1 MCNKFVKKRNG
12 TYVAFKSEK
21 ILNAI
26 YKAFEEENY
35 LKEEVKEYCLNIV
48 DNILKDE
55 NMDNVEKIQDKIEEL
70 LMKNYPQ
77 VAKNY
82 ILYREAKKYERKY
95 KKKYNFLTEEF
106 LNRYKDITPPLTDI
120 GLFTFLRTYSRYL
133 PELRRRENYL
143 EACAR
148 TVDANISFIYKIKK
162 ELTTDEF
169 RNYQKE
175 AELLFD
181 NMFYG
186 RQYLSGRLFWI
197 GGTKNVEL
205 YPSAI
210 YNCSFTKIEKYRDI
224 VEVMYLLTLGC
235 GVGYRIFDEDIEKM
249 ERFRDVQIYHLEYEG
264 VSKDKRL
271 EYTEVS
277 FENNNAIIKVGDSK
291 IGWCLAIEK
300 YFELITYDLYKGIDK
315 ILFNYNSVRP
325 YGEPLKTFGGRASGH
340 EALKIII
347 EKIYKIIKKSRGK
360 LKAIDCLDILGAI
373 AQGIVVGGV
382 RRSAMIALLENSQE
396 EVKYAKSSLY
406 SYDSENEK
414 WIINK
419 DIDHRVMS
427 NNSII
432 YRYKPSYNELSKHI
446 DIQRYNGEPAIINGI
461 EANRRYDKFT
471 GINP

>member
-1 MCNKFVKKRNG
+1 MCSKFVKKRNG
-12 TYVAFKSEK
+12 TFVAFNSEK

-35 LKEEVKEYCLNIV
+35 SKEEVREYSLKIV
-48 DNILKDE
+48 ENILKDN
-55 NMDNVEKIQDKIEEL
+55 NMDNVEKIQDRIEEI
-70 LMKNYPQ
+70 LMKDYPQ
-77 VAKNY
+77 VAKSY
-82 ILYREAKKYERKY
+82 ILYREAKKYEKKY
-95 KKKYNFLTEEF
+95 KRKYNFLTEDF
-106 LNRYKDITPPLTDI
+106 LNNYKDVTPPLTEI
-120 GLFTFLRTYSRYL
+120 GLFTFLRTYSRFL

-148 TVDANISFIYKIKK
+148 TVDANISFIYQIKK
-162 ELTTDEF
+162 ELSIEEF
-169 RNYQKE
+169 KQYQKE
-175 AELLFD
+175 AETLFD
-181 NMFYG
+181 NMFFG

-224 VEVMYLLTLGC
+224 IEVMYLLTLGC
-235 GVGYRIFDEDIEKM
+235 GVGYRIFEEDIQNM
-249 ERFRDVQIYHLEYEG
+249 ENFRDIQIYHMEYEPLP
-264 VSKDKRL
+264 KNDRL

-300 YFELITYDLYKGIDK
+300 YFELMNYDLYKGIDK

-325 YGEPLKTFGGRASGH
+325 YGEPLKTFGGRASGY
-340 EALKIII
+340 EALKTII
-347 EKIYKIIKKSRGK
+347 EKIYRVIKKSKGK

-396 EVKYAKSSLY
+396 DVKYAKSSLY
-406 SYDSENEK
+406 TYDSENDK
-414 WIINK
+414 WVINK

-432 YRYKPSYNELSKHI
+432 YRYKPTYDELSKHI
-446 DIQRYNGEPAIINGI
+446 DIQRENGEPAIINGI
-461 EANRRYDKFT
+461 EATRRYDKFT